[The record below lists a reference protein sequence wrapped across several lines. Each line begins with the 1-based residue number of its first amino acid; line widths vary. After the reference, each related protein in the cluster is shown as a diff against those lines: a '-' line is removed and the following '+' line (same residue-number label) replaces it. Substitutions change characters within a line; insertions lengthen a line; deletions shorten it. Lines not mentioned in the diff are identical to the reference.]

1 MFLFKMGECKV
12 NNKIKITK
20 VLKNSDEYTEEGILV
35 KVKAL
40 EMVLK
45 EQQEKLLD
53 NDKGFQRTI

>member
-20 VLKNSDEYTEEGILV
+20 VLKNLDEYTEEGLLV

-45 EQQEKLLD
+45 EQQEKLLN

>member
-20 VLKNSDEYTEEGILV
+20 VLKNSDEYTEEGLLV

-45 EQQEKLLD
+45 EQQEKLLN

>member
-20 VLKNSDEYTEEGILV
+20 VLKNSDEYTEEGLLV

-40 EMVLK
+40 EMILK
-45 EQQEKLLD
+45 EQQEKLLN
-53 NDKGFQRTI
+53 NDKGFQKTI

>member
-1 MFLFKMGECKV
+1 M

-20 VLKNSDEYTEEGILV
+20 VLKNSDEYTEEGLLV

-45 EQQEKLLD
+45 EQQEKLLN

>member
-20 VLKNSDEYTEEGILV
+20 VLKNSDEYTEEGLLV

-45 EQQEKLLD
+45 EQQKKLLN

>member
-1 MFLFKMGECKV
+1 MFLFKTGECKV

-20 VLKNSDEYTEEGILV
+20 VLKNSDEYTEEGLLV

-45 EQQEKLLD
+45 EQQEKLLN